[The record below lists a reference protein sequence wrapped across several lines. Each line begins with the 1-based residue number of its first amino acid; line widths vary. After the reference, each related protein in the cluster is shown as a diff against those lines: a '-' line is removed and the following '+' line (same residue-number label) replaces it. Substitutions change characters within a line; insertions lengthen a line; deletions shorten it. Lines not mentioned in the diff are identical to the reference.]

1 MASSYPCRWPCV
13 TVRDVRIFEDMKT
26 QRPIFSCLIGCLWLL
41 ALPACQADQ
50 PRLARLEAVQQQQ
63 AHELAR
69 LRQQLAAKEEE
80 VAQLETCVDD
90 LESTVYEDEDST
102 AYDDE
107 PDRPTLRR
115 PTHLDVLRVN

>member
-1 MASSYPCRWPCV
+1 MNPSSLFVHACRAA
-13 TVRDVRIFEDMKT
+13 
-26 QRPIFSCLIGCLWLL
+26 LL
-41 ALPACQADQ
+41 AGLALLLPACQADQ
-50 PRLARLEAVQQQQ
+50 QRLARLEAVQQQQ

-90 LESTVYEDEDST
+90 LESAVYENEDST

-107 PDRPTLRR
+107 PDRPALQQ
-115 PTHLDVLRVN
+115 L